1 MLSIFAPPGHRLISG
16 REPIGK
22 RYYNDKVRNYGADQ
36 NFPDDEHLR
45 GKLYADAMLSA
56 SIHLLLDRAKN
67 ELHPLST
74 QTFLPLHEQ
83 EIGATALP
91 SDTLKQRRE
100 RVYRLRR
107 LNINGR
113 ISTIHA
119 ALKDFLGDDLS
130 FYRTT
135 RVGELRTFDKGPQN
149 RTNYLHV
156 GRNTPIRM
164 LRLTVPVVRL
174 GVSLRVPTEFLG
186 GDPEPYTVGQ
196 VVLVDPGRNSRGERV
211 TIEDIDATGLTATF
225 QQPHDAQ
232 TVVTSGHNPRYRTT
246 KRMHHIVLKNGAATD
261 PYKVATVHELMR
273 RLVKGTAV
281 WQVLEETATA
291 TAGPFEA
298 GVSPPGITSI
308 GVVTS

>member
-36 NFPDDEHLR
+36 NFPDDEYLR

-56 SIHLLLDRAKN
+56 SIHLLLDRARA

-83 EIGATALP
+83 EIGAKPLP
-91 SDTLKQRRE
+91 GDTLKQRRE
-100 RVYRLRR
+100 RVYALRR
-107 LNINGR
+107 LNLNGR

-135 RVGELRTFDKGPQN
+135 RVSELRTFDKGPQN
-149 RTNYLHV
+149 RTNFLHV
-156 GRNTPIRM
+156 GRQTPIR
-164 LRLTVPVVRL
+164 LIRFIAPIVRL
-174 GVSLRVPTEFLG
+174 NVSLKVPTEFVG

-211 TIEDIDATGLTATF
+211 TIEAIDDTSLTATF
-225 QQPHDAQ
+225 RQPHDKH
-232 TVVTSGHNPRYRTT
+232 TVVTSGHNPRYRST
-246 KRMHHIVLKNGAATD
+246 KRMHHIVLRNGAASN
-261 PYKVATVHELMR
+261 PHVVATLHELMR
-273 RLVKGTAV
+273 RLVKGAAV
-281 WQVLEETATA
+281 WQVLEETNAA
-291 TAGPFEA
+291 EAGPFQP
-298 GVSPPGITSI
+298 GVSPPGITPI
-308 GVVTS
+308 GELAS